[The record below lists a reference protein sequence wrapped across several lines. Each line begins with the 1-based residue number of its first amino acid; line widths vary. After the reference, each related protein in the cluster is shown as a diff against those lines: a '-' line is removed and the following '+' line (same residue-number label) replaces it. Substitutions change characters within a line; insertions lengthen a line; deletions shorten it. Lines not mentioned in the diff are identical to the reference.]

1 MSTRTVTATAI
12 LPVATTETKLLTAT
26 RVEVI
31 TVIDPVQRTQ
41 TWTTTATS
49 FLERQR
55 QRLASQVQALRLF
68 PPAFLVP
75 LEKESQDT
83 PAPPTAVTLDN
94 VGHTGDS
101 RKRAEITV
109 TTTTVTVTT
118 TVSSRKTIT
127 ATVTST
133 VFSTTTV
140 APNAGTTVTVIETV
154 VLPWPPNTTTPPTK
168 TTATSPRRVT
178 SSASDSFVA
187 STTRSHPNNLP
198 TTAATS
204 KTARLSSS
212 IMTTI
217 LATPTS
223 IPTITA
229 TPPPIAAAPPSARLT
244 TAQLAG
250 IAIGAAITLLL
261 LLALL
266 AFLLRRRV
274 QDRRRARAHATIS
287 QQLLYAPSSKRWGS
301 SGPPE
306 GPSAPEKGAGG
317 GRVLEAAPAP
327 AVPTGPGPG
336 RGRRGRPEP
345 GARARTSLVPPLPT
359 DSTLSSSASYDRRVG
374 LTSAGEVR
382 VVIRQPPRAKRGS
395 GNPGARNKGGHGGM
409 VDTGRRYHLPRVT
422 LNSLAL
428 TPVDAHDNRDP
439 GGSDSAGW
447 SIASQRGSEVEDY
460 QLGWSQEQGQVGE
473 GRGWNRERRERKGSV
488 EGAWWKAS

>member
-1 MSTRTVTATAI
+1 MSTRTVTATAT
-12 LPVATTETKLLTAT
+12 LPAATTETKLITVS

-41 TWTTTATS
+41 TCTTTATS

-55 QRLASQVQALRLF
+55 HMLASQVQGLRLF
-68 PPAFLVP
+68 SSAP
-75 LEKESQDT
+75 LGSLEMESQDT

-94 VGHTGDS
+94 VGHTWDR

-154 VLPWPPNTTTPPTK
+154 VLPWSPSTTTPPTK
-168 TTATSPRRVT
+168 TTATSSRRVT
-178 SSASDSFVA
+178 SSESDSFIA
-187 STTRSHPNNLP
+187 STTRSRPNNLP

-204 KTARLSSS
+204 KTARLSS

-217 LATPTS
+217 LATPTFN
-223 IPTITA
+223 PTITA
-229 TPPPIAAAPPSARLT
+229 TPPPIATAPPSARLT

-250 IAIGAAITLLL
+250 IAISAAITFLL

-266 AFLLRRRV
+266 AFLLRRGV

-287 QQLLYAPSSKRWGS
+287 QQLLYAPSSKRWGT
-301 SGPPE
+301 SGSPE
-306 GPSAPEKGAGG
+306 GPSGPEKGAGG
-317 GRVLEAAPAP
+317 GTVLEAAPAP
-327 AVPTGPGPG
+327 TVPTGPGPS
-336 RGRRGRPEP
+336 RGSRGRPEP
-345 GARARTSLVPPLPT
+345 GARARKSLVPPLRT
-359 DSTLSSSASYDRRVG
+359 DSTLSSSASYDRRAG

-382 VVIRQPPRAKRGS
+382 VVIRQPPQAKRDS
-395 GNPGARNKGGHGGM
+395 GTPGARSEGGRGEM

-422 LNSLAL
+422 LDSLAL
-428 TPVDAHDNRDP
+428 TPAGAHDNM
-439 GGSDSAGW
+439 GSVGSDSAGW
-447 SIASQRGSEVEDY
+447 SMASQRGSEVEDY
-460 QLGWSQEQGQVGE
+460 QPGRSQGQGQAGE
-473 GRGWNRERRERKGSV
+473 GGGWNRERRERTGGM
-488 EGAWWKAS
+488 EGAWWKVS